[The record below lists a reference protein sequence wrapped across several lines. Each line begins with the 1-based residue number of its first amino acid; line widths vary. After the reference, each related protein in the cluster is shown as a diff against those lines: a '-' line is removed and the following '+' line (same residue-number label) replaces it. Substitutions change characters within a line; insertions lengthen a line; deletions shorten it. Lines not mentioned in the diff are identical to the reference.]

1 MVIFI
6 SLFIRWLTLKQEYI
20 MLDWYNVHSTKM
32 NYKYYIYYFSI
43 IIGVLKINIYLV
55 CKSITQ

>member
-1 MVIFI
+1 
-6 SLFIRWLTLKQEYI
+6 

-32 NYKYYIYYFSI
+32 NYKYYIYYSSI
-43 IIGVLKINIYLV
+43 IIGVLKINIYLM